1 MKLRDAIKNVLL
13 EANAA
18 EAEDVVYE
26 DELDE
31 AKRVFNV
38 NPDNTTDP
46 EEMGKAARGYKLDA
60 KFKGPN
66 NTRMKVTGSR
76 QKIKNLQRDLKS
88 EEVEVGGGAT
98 GSSKVPDPT
107 TKQADVAPG
116 RKKAPGM
123 PAEKLTTDGVTSVED
138 TDDENNTAPTGDMSA
153 KNKASV
159 AMKSEHVEAMFDGE
173 ELSEQFKEKVST
185 IFEAAVNFKL
195 NELAEELQAEY
206 ESKLTEEVERLEEQQ
221 IVELE
226 ELTNKI
232 DQYLNYVVEQWI
244 KENEVAVEASL
255 RSEVTEDFIAG
266 LKNLFSE
273 HYIDIPDDKVNVVEE
288 LATRVEELEAKL
300 NESINENIDL
310 KKSINEM
317 ASEEIFAEI
326 SEGLTVSQSEKLK
339 KLAEGVIFEDVD
351 GFKKKLQIVKEN
363 YFPSNDGKKTS
374 HLLEESFDGEEP
386 EVVTSQAMS
395 KYVRAISRT
404 TIR

>member
-76 QKIKNLQRDLKS
+76 QNIKDLQRDLKS

-195 NELAEELQAEY
+195 NELAEELHAEY
-206 ESKLTEEVERLEEQQ
+206 ETKLTEEVERLEEQQ

-339 KLAEGVIFEDVD
+339 KLAEGVIFEDID
-351 GFKKKLQIVKEN
+351 SFKKKLQIVKEN